1 MIKFDPIGLLQ
12 HIVPLRWLHRIIRV
26 AALGI
31 ILYFIIVRISQYR
44 HFFWKPLWA
53 AETLLFIIVFIAFI
67 VRVNPVDRSR
77 GIREIVIP
85 LIGSVLPFGLL
96 KTYPTPWITAD
107 VNRLMAVFAWM
118 ALTTFF
124 TAWGMWTL
132 RSSFSITV
140 EVRNLVTKGPYRLV
154 RHPVYLGEM
163 LAAASV
169 VVWRWSWVNAGI
181 LVMFIIVQ
189 MSRARWEENKL
200 KRVFPEYRDLMTK
213 SLWFWRL

>member
-12 HIVPLRWLHRIIRV
+12 HIVPLQWLHRIIRV
-26 AALGI
+26 AALAV
-31 ILYFIIVRISQYR
+31 ILYFIVVRISQYP

-77 GIREIVIP
+77 GIKEIIIP

-118 ALTTFF
+118 TLATFF

-169 VVWRWSWVNAGI
+169 TVWRWSWVNAAI
-181 LVMFIIVQ
+181 LALFVAVQ
-189 MSRARWEENKL
+189 MLRAHWEESKL
-200 KRVFPEYRDLMTK
+200 QKTFPAYKEQMAR
-213 SLWFWRL
+213 SLWLWKI